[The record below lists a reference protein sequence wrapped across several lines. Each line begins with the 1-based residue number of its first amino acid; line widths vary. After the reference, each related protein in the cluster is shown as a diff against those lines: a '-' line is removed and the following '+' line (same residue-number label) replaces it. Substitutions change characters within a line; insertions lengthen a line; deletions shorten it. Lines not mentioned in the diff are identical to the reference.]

1 MQKLNLK
8 LTLRFLYI
16 GFKGLALH
24 RKGRSNL
31 FEFIVMLEDFDDQL
45 NFSRF
50 SSQTPQFAI
59 FQNLQRKCNLC
70 LKKMKLYQFLHQG
83 QNLQRKC
90 PIVYFL
96 TGTSLSNF
104 CSGNVKSLF
113 FKQGPPLSIF
123 AKIGGISFRLLQ
135 LLYVQKIPEDIPVL
149 AHSRLHGFKK
159 QLFVL
164 LISLKYKT

>member
-31 FEFIVMLEDFDDQL
+31 FEFIVMLEDFDHRL
-45 NFSRF
+45 NFSKDAPPASLLRHLNL
-50 SSQTPQFAI
+50 QFAI

-113 FKQGPPLSIF
+113 F
-123 AKIGGISFRLLQ
+123 
-135 LLYVQKIPEDIPVL
+135 
-149 AHSRLHGFKK
+149 
-159 QLFVL
+159 
-164 LISLKYKT
+164 